1 MLVRL
6 MFADIVWL
14 PESTNARSSSPT
26 RIRPHTPNA
35 TPRKLTFGRRAALS
49 WQAGA
54 RFLQCDSPDRTFT
67 PGQGNNMHIFP
78 AIGLAVYATR
88 AKRVTDEMFVAA
100 AHAVAEEVIKAEL
113 DLGLILS
120 APVGDTEDGVC
131 TLRSA
136 WRK

>member
-1 MLVRL
+1 
-6 MFADIVWL
+6 
-14 PESTNARSSSPT
+14 
-26 RIRPHTPNA
+26 
-35 TPRKLTFGRRAALS
+35 
-49 WQAGA
+49 
-54 RFLQCDSPDRTFT
+54 
-67 PGQGNNMHIFP
+67 MHIFP